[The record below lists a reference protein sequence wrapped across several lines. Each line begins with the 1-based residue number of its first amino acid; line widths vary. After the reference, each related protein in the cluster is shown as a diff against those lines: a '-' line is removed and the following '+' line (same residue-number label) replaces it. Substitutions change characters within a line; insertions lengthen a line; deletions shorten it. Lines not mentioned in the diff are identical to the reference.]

1 MSDEAGIVRVPA
13 ATIEAF
19 DTEALRTV
27 GMRPDDAAQVAQSLV
42 HADLTGVFT
51 HGSNFLPLYANWIQ
65 VGSIDPTGTPEV
77 VSDSG
82 ATATHQRAQRHGTS
96 GGRAG
101 HGLGNREKPNN
112 SASARWACARVTT
125 SALRL
130 TSPCAP
136 STTTPSAFVQPTA
149 FRSWRPTAESRPA

>member
-13 ATIEAF
+13 AIIEAF

-27 GMRPDDAAQVAQSLV
+27 GMRPDDAALVAQSLV

-77 VSDSG
+77 VIG
-82 ATATHQRAQRHGTS
+82 QRGHRAHQRAQRHGTS
-96 GGRAG
+96 GGRAS
-101 HGLGNREKPNN
+101 HGPGN
-112 SASARWACARVTT
+112 
-125 SALRL
+125 
-130 TSPCAP
+130 
-136 STTTPSAFVQPTA
+136 
-149 FRSWRPTAESRPA
+149 